1 MTGRPVPAN
10 PNKEFEVL
18 LMWRT
23 SAATALLLACLTGCL
38 VSRARAYEP
47 QQVPTFLAAVAEV
60 NITPAVGVPLVG
72 PGGPS
77 TGVAD
82 ELFARVLVLSDGTAP
97 VVIVTSDLVGVSIP
111 YAEAVGAAIE
121 KKTGI
126 PPGRVMFNCS
136 HTHSGPGASLP
147 EGDDANSHEKS
158 YGHLVLEKVVAATA
172 DCVTRLEPA
181 RLRAGREA
189 VQIGFNRRMPR
200 GNDIT
205 MAPNPHGSVVP
216 WVDVLGV
223 YRKDGTRI
231 AILFSYAAHPVVIHS
246 ASTLISADYPGYAVA
261 HLRRMLGGGDA
272 ESGQMLFAQG
282 CGGNINAFP
291 LKGGVEACSRT
302 GLVLAQAVTR
312 VSLEDVPPAPIR
324 AASRTVHLPL
334 QAAPPAEECERLLA
348 ESPDDQRLVELLQI
362 SKANKARTMPYP
374 IRGFAF
380 GKALCMLSLPHE
392 SFCDYQLWADGESPY
407 THTLVFG
414 YTGGVHA
421 YVATARA
428 YRMGLLGGYEASP
441 RRSGLNSQYRTPPQP
456 VAEQII
462 KGGITEIWR
471 SLAQSPAL

>member
-1 MTGRPVPAN
+1 MKWQMLLGKP
-10 PNKEFEVL
+10 FWVL
-18 LMWRT
+18 LVPLIAFLSPLAV
-23 SAATALLLACLTGCL
+23 SAAEQST
-38 VSRARAYEP
+38 VS
-47 QQVPTFLAAVAEV
+47 TFLAAAAEV
-60 NITPAVGVPLVG
+60 NITPQIGVPLSG

-82 ELFARVLVLSDGTAP
+82 ELFARVLVLSDGHKP
-97 VVIVTSDLVGVSIP
+97 VVIVTADLAGVGIP
-111 YAEAVGAAIE
+111 YAEAVGEAIE

-147 EGDDANSHEKS
+147 ADGSEKS
-158 YGHLVLEKVVAATA
+158 YGRDVLEKVVAATA
-172 DCVTRLEPA
+172 DCAGRLKPA

-246 ASTLISADYPGYAVA
+246 ASTLISADYPGYAVS
-261 HLRRMLGGGDA
+261 HLRRMLSSGDA
-272 ESGQMLFAQG
+272 ESGLMLFAQG

-291 LKGGVEACSRT
+291 LKGGLEACSRT

-312 VSLEDVPPAPIR
+312 VALEDVPPAPIR
-324 AASRTVHLPL
+324 SASRTVQLPL
-334 QAAPPAEECERLLA
+334 QKPPSVRECEQLLAAAPDDVRLK
-348 ESPDDQRLVELLQI
+348 ELLEVA
-362 SKANKARTMPYP
+362 KENKDRTMPYP

-380 GKALCMLSLPHE
+380 GNTLCILSLPHE
-392 SFCDYQLWADGESPY
+392 SFCDYQLWADRESPY
-407 THTLVFG
+407 RDTFVFG

-441 RRSGLNSQYRTPPQP
+441 RRSGLNSRYRTPPEP

-462 KGGITEIWR
+462 KGGITEVWR
-471 SLAQSPAL
+471 LLAQWSGK

>member
-1 MTGRPVPAN
+1 
-10 PNKEFEVL
+10 
-18 LMWRT
+18 MWRT
-23 SAATALLLACLTGCL
+23 SAATPLLLACLTACL
-38 VSRARAYEP
+38 VSRALAHEP
-47 QQVPTFLAAVAEV
+47 QQVSTFLAAAAEV
-60 NITPAVGVPLVG
+60 NITPAIGVRLVG
-72 PGGPS
+72 PGSAS

-97 VVIVTSDLVGVSIP
+97 VVIVTSDLVGVGIS
-111 YAEAVGAAIE
+111 YAEAVGEAIE

-147 EGDDANSHEKS
+147 EGDDANSQEKS

-200 GNDIT
+200 ANDIT

-246 ASTLISADYPGYAVA
+246 ASTLISADFPGYAVA

-272 ESGQMLFAQG
+272 DSGLMLFAQG

-291 LKGGVEACSRT
+291 LKGGLEACSRT

-334 QAAPPAEECERLLA
+334 QAAPPVEECERLLA

-407 THTLVFG
+407 AHTLVFG

>member
-1 MTGRPVPAN
+1 
-10 PNKEFEVL
+10 
-18 LMWRT
+18 MWRILISCQYALALFAT
-23 SAATALLLACLTGCL
+23 VLVYPMRADEPSVATFWAAA
-38 VSRARAYEP
+38 
-47 QQVPTFLAAVAEV
+47 AEV
-60 NITPAVGVPLVG
+60 NITPQIGIPLVG
-72 PGGPS
+72 PGSAS

-82 ELFARVLVLSDGTAP
+82 ELFARILVLSDGHQS
-97 VVIVTSDLVGVSIP
+97 VVIVTSDLVGVGIP

-126 PPGRVMFNCS
+126 PAGRVMFNCS

-147 EGDDANSHEKS
+147 EDDTEAS
-158 YGHLVLEKVVAATA
+158 YGREVFGKVVAATV
-172 DCVTRLEPA
+172 DCVSRLEPA

-200 GNDIT
+200 GDGIT

-272 ESGQMLFAQG
+272 ESGLLLFAQG

-291 LKGGVEACSRT
+291 LKGGLEACSRT

-324 AASRTVHLPL
+324 DASLTVQLPL
-334 QAAPPAEECERLLA
+334 QKPPPVAECKRLLA
-348 ESPDDQRLVELLQI
+348 ADPDDQRLVELLQLA
-362 SKANKARTMPYP
+362 KENKPRTMPYP
-374 IRGFAF
+374 IRGFAL
-380 GKALCMLSLPHE
+380 GNTLCILSLPHE

-407 THTLVFG
+407 RDTFVFG

-471 SLAQSPAL
+471 SLAQSAENQSAQTQSSAK

>member
-1 MTGRPVPAN
+1 M
-10 PNKEFEVL
+10 FI
-18 LMWRT
+18 MWRT
-23 SAATALLLACLTGCL
+23 SARTALLLACLTVGL
-38 VSRARAYEP
+38 VCRALAEEP
-47 QQVPTFLAAVAEV
+47 QQVPTFLAAAAEV
-60 NITPAVGVPLVG
+60 NITPAIGVRLVG
-72 PGGPS
+72 PGSAS

-82 ELFARVLVLSDGTAP
+82 ELFARILVLSDGHKP
-97 VVIVTSDLVGVSIP
+97 VVIITTDLVGVGIA

-126 PPGRVMFNCS
+126 HPGRVMFNCS
-136 HTHSGPGASLP
+136 HTHSGPGAALP
-147 EGDDANSHEKS
+147 ADDSEKS
-158 YGHLVLEKVVAATA
+158 YGRDVFEKVVAATA
-172 DCVTRLEPA
+172 DCAGRLEPA

-200 GNDIT
+200 ANDIT

-246 ASTLISADYPGYAVA
+246 ASTLISADFPGYAVA

-272 ESGQMLFAQG
+272 DSGLMLFAQG

-291 LKGGVEACSRT
+291 LKGGLEACSRT

-334 QAAPPAEECERLLA
+334 QPAPPVEECERLLA

-380 GKALCMLSLPHE
+380 GKALCVLSLAHE
-392 SFCDYQLWADGESPY
+392 SFCDYQLWADRESPY
-407 THTLVFG
+407 RNTLVFG
-414 YTGGVHA
+414 YTGGVHG

-462 KGGITEIWR
+462 KGGITEVWR
-471 SLAQSPAL
+471 SLAQSSDK

>member
-1 MTGRPVPAN
+1 MKWRMLFGKPFPV
-10 PNKEFEVL
+10 VVI
-18 LMWRT
+18 
-23 SAATALLLACLTGCL
+23 ALLALLPSLAVGD
-38 VSRARAYEP
+38 SPRA
-47 QQVPTFLAAVAEV
+47 TFLAAAAEV
-60 NITPAVGVPLVG
+60 NITPQIGVPLSG

-82 ELFARVLVLSDGTAP
+82 ELFARILVLSDGDKP
-97 VVIVTSDLVGVSIP
+97 VVIVTADLAGVGIP

-136 HTHSGPGASLP
+136 HTHSGPGAALP
-147 EGDDANSHEKS
+147 EDSAEKS
-158 YGHLVLEKVVAATA
+158 YGRDVLEKVVAATA
-172 DCVTRLEPA
+172 DSVGRLEPA
-181 RLRAGREA
+181 ILRAGREA

-261 HLRRMLGGGDA
+261 HLRRMLSGGDA
-272 ESGQMLFAQG
+272 ETGLMMFAQG

-291 LKGGVEACSRT
+291 LKGGLKACSRT

-312 VSLEDVPPAPIR
+312 VSLEEIPPAPIQ
-324 AASRTVHLPL
+324 AASLPVALPL
-334 QAAPPAEECERLLA
+334 QKPPTVAECERLLA
-348 ESPDDQRLVELLQI
+348 ADPDDVRLKELLKI
-362 SKANKARTMPYP
+362 AKEPKDRTMPYP
-374 IRGFAF
+374 LRAFAV
-380 GKALCMLSLPHE
+380 GRQLCILSLPHE
-392 SFCDYQLWADGESPY
+392 SFCDYQLWADRDSPY
-407 THTLVFG
+407 RHTFVFG
-414 YTGGVHA
+414 YTGGVHG

-441 RRSGLNSQYRTPPQP
+441 RRSGLSSQYRTPPEP

-462 KGGITEIWR
+462 KAGITEIWR
-471 SLAQSPAL
+471 KLAQSSRQ